1 MTRRRYAML
10 MSVSPSHR
18 GGGGDKELPNN
29 TNLPPEIFELLSPE
43 TQELVQFGDGEGVK
57 SIAASA
63 VAPRLSDVAPAKL

>member
-1 MTRRRYAML
+1 ML

-18 GGGGDKELPNN
+18 GGGGGGGKELPNN

-43 TQELVQFGDGEGVK
+43 TQELVQFGDGVK
-57 SIAASA
+57 SIAARA

>member
-1 MTRRRYAML
+1 MRVPRRRYAML

-18 GGGGDKELPNN
+18 GGGDKELPNN
-29 TNLPPEIFELLSPE
+29 TSLPPEIFELLSPE
-43 TQELVQFGDGEGVK
+43 TQELVQFGDGVK